1 VKLEIDIESFIE
13 DNTRYDESVIKFL
26 LSNSLNK
33 SKFFINPYTQE
44 LERDIKR
51 QIISCLIEIVGSN
64 SSKAKEWLDNST
76 FETIVIENHW
86 LHEDVIIIKLIRGNS
101 K

>member
-51 QIISCLIEIVGSN
+51 QIISCLIE
-64 SSKAKEWLDNST
+64 
-76 FETIVIENHW
+76 NHW